1 MRHSVERIRFFTEFA
16 LSQRS
21 RPFVEFILSE
31 ANGLRGDGDE
41 GFRMT
46 TILIPLLRHN
56 LFRGEGKGEGE

>member
-1 MRHSVERIRFFTEFA
+1 MIDSIERIRFFMEFA

-31 ANGLRGDGDE
+31 ANGLRGDRDE
-41 GFRMT
+41 GFRMA

-56 LFRGEGKGEGE
+56 LFKGEGKGEGE